1 MRSARYEQVSRKIR
15 QSWARPSVAKLRAD
29 GIRAAW
35 RDPGRRARRFIRTS
49 LAEARARRTTCDP
62 DQAAH
67 WDVVVDLLVRA
78 AIVADA
84 AEGEAEAPDVLLW
97 TVVR

>member
-1 MRSARYEQVSRKIR
+1 MRSARYEQVSRKIKE
-15 QSWARPSVAKLRAD
+15 SWARPGVAKLRAD

-49 LAEARARRTTCDP
+49 LAEARTRRTTCTA
-62 DQAAH
+62 DQAPH
-67 WDVVVDLLVRA
+67 WDVVVYLLALA
-78 AIVADA
+78 AVVADL
-84 AEGEAEAPDVLLW
+84 AEGEAEPPNVLLV